1 MPQKTGDDLSCP
13 GRVRSFSSTG
23 GIRRVTL
30 VANSEPTKPLFTSAL
45 AIYVS
50 Y

>member
-13 GRVRSFSSTG
+13 GKVRSLCSTS

-30 VANSEPTKPLFTSAL
+30 VANPEANKSRATIAK
-45 AIYVS
+45 Y
-50 Y
+50 